1 MDQPARPP
9 TTTGRPRPG
18 GQVAVSAGVLVLGAL
33 VLAGAWDLPAG
44 GGYAQ
49 VGPGVVP
56 RIVGGVLLLLGAML
70 LREALTGG
78 FRGVDE
84 EAEIHVP
91 MDWKAFGWV
100 SAGII
105 VYGLLVE
112 RAGFLIAST
121 LLFVAVA
128 RGFSSR
134 RWLSNAAIGLA
145 VAAFIFAVFNY
156 GLGLQLPAGVL
167 RGVLP

>member
-1 MDQPARPP
+1 MAH
-9 TTTGRPRPG
+9 PRPK
-18 GQVAVSAGVLVLGAL
+18 GQIAVSAGVLALGAI
-33 VLAGAWDLPAG
+33 VLAGAWELPAG

-56 RIVGGVLLLLGAML
+56 RIVGGVLLLLGALL

-84 EAEIHVP
+84 EAEVHLP
-91 MDWKAFGWV
+91 MDWKAFGWL
-100 SAGII
+100 SGGII
-105 VYGLLVE
+105 LYGLLVE

-128 RGFSSR
+128 RGFTSR
-134 RWLSNAAIGLA
+134 RWLSNALVGLA
-145 VAAFIFAVFNY
+145 LAAFIFAVFNY
-156 GLGLQLPAGVL
+156 GLGLQLPAGIL
-167 RGVLP
+167 KGLLP